1 MGSKI
6 GFDVIFDMSIHTRI
20 SRKSKRMSNLE
31 KIRVETGNP
40 KSISN
45 TWGNTKEKNVK
56 KKVEDHKGNKDLWS
70 YV

>member
-1 MGSKI
+1 MGSRI
-6 GFDVIFDMSIHTRI
+6 SFGVIFNMNIHTRI
-20 SRKSKRMSNLE
+20 SKKSERTSNLE